1 MVEGSSG
8 EQANIRRLFKK
19 NNNKRI
25 YFNTEGM
32 GQVVTICQCANG
44 GRLRSTRFKRGQKL
58 GRSGSREVGIQGDR
72 KQRDFTGHS
81 FKNCPRALSGF
92 KLLPT
97 KPVGSF

>member
-19 NNNKRI
+19 NNNTRI

-32 GQVVTICQCANG
+32 GQSRGPGQVVTICQCANG

-58 GRSGSREVGIQGDR
+58 GRPGSREVGIQGDR
-72 KQRDFTGHS
+72 KQRDFTRHS

-92 KLLPT
+92 KL
-97 KPVGSF
+97 